1 MGLRGEAAIVGMVE
15 LPPERKATRKPAT
28 SLEQW
33 TTLAKQALDDAGIR
47 PDQVDGICTS
57 GIRESDAFVPSTI
70 VEYLG
75 LPVNYAEYVDL
86 GGATAAGMIWRAA
99 AAIELGL
106 ASVVLC
112 VAPGGRLPDAETA
125 ALASRGPSYGA
136 SSNLYGSPQAE
147 FEIPFGYLGQN
158 GPYATIARRYAA
170 EFGYDA
176 RALAKIS
183 VDQRT
188 SALSYPPAVFH
199 GRPITIDDVLASPM
213 IADPIHLLEIVMPCY
228 GGAAVV
234 VASADVARR
243 AARNRPVYVKGFG
256 ERVAWKMPPY
266 AADLMHSPI
275 KQAAEQAFAMTSVSH
290 GDIDMISVY
299 DCYTITVLMTIE
311 NAGFCE
317 LGKGMEFVNS
327 HDLTF
332 RGDFPCNTHGG
343 QLSFGQ
349 AGLAGGMSHVCDA
362 VRQIMHRAGDAQVRD
377 CDTAFVSGNGGIMSE
392 QVALILQ
399 GA

>member
-1 MGLRGEAAIVGMVE
+1 VGLRGEAAIVGMAE
-15 LPPERKATRKPAT
+15 LDPERKTTRKPAT

-33 TTLAKQALDDAGIR
+33 AFLAKTALDDAGIR
-47 PDQVDGICTS
+47 PDKVDGIVTAA
-57 GIRESDAFVPSTI
+57 ILETETFVPSTI

-75 LPVNYAEYVDL
+75 LPVNFAERVDL

-99 AAIELGL
+99 AAVELGL

-112 VAPGGRLPDAETA
+112 VVPAGPLPEPQVRSGRPGM
-125 ALASRGPSYGA
+125 YGA
-136 SSNLYGSPQAE
+136 SSDRYGSPQAE

-158 GPYATIARRYAA
+158 GPYATVAQRYAA

-176 RALAKIS
+176 RALAKIA

-188 SALSYPPAVFH
+188 NACAYPPAVFH
-199 GRPITIDDVLASPM
+199 GQPITIEDVLGSPM
-213 IADPIHLLEIVMPCY
+213 IADPIHLLEIVMPCF

-234 VASADVARR
+234 VASESVARH
-243 AARNRPVYVKGFG
+243 AARHRPVWIRGFG
-256 ERVAWKMPPY
+256 ERVAWKMPAY
-266 AADLMHSPI
+266 AGDLMHSPVR
-275 KQAAEQAFAMTSVSH
+275 QAAEHAFGMTTITRE
-290 GDIDMISVY
+290 DIDMISVY

-311 NAGFCE
+311 NAGFCD
-317 LGKGMEFVNS
+317 LGQGMEFVNS

-349 AGLAGGMSHVCDA
+349 TRLAGGMSHVCDA
-362 VRQIMHRAGDAQVRD
+362 VRQITGRCPGNQVPD
-377 CDTAFVSGNGGIMSE
+377 CNNAFVSGNGGIMSE

-399 GA
+399 GD

>member
-1 MGLRGEAAIVGMVE
+1 MSMGLRGEAAIVGLVE
-15 LPPERKATRKPAT
+15 LSPERKPTRKPAT

-33 TTLAKQALDDAGIR
+33 TTLAKAALDDAGIAAEE
-47 PDQVDGICTS
+47 VDGIVTAS
-57 GIRESDAFVPSTI
+57 IRESDSFVPSTI

-75 LPVNYAEYVDL
+75 LPVNFAEHVDL
-86 GGATAAGMIWRAA
+86 GGATPAGMIWRAA

-112 VAPGGRLPDAETA
+112 VAPAGPLPAVENI
-125 ALASRGPSYGA
+125 SRPRNIYGA
-136 SSNLYGSPQAE
+136 SSNLYGSPQSE

-158 GPYATIARRYAA
+158 VPYATIAQRYGA
-170 EFGYDA
+170 EFGYDP
-176 RALAKIS
+176 RALAKIAA
-183 VDQRT
+183 DQRT
-188 SALSYPPAVFH
+188 SACAYPPAVFH
-199 GRPITIDDVLASPM
+199 GLPITIDDVLNSPM
-213 IADPIHLLEIVMPCY
+213 IADPIHLLEIVMPCF

-234 VASADVARR
+234 VVSDAVARR
-243 AARNRPVYVKGFG
+243 LARHRPVRVKGFG
-256 ERVAWKMPPY
+256 ERVAWKMPAY
-266 AADLMHSPI
+266 ATDLMHSPI
-275 KQAAEQAFAMTSVSH
+275 KQAAEQAFAMAAV
-290 GDIDMISVY
+290 GRDDIDMISVY

-317 LGKGMEFVNS
+317 LGQGADFINS

-349 AGLAGGMSHVCDA
+349 PGLAGGMSHVCDA
-362 VRQIMHRAGDAQVRD
+362 VRQVMGRSGENQVAD
-377 CDTAFVSGNGGIMSE
+377 CNNAFVSGNGGIMSE

-399 GA
+399 GD